1 MEGEAARKRDERP
14 TVGLT
19 QRVCVWSESRHGVS
33 EVENTLGE
41 SRKNCQRSRHDSV
54 AFLRLIPPL
63 LVASLPCVSPVGSLR
78 TANVSL
84 MLVVVTVTVVGW
96 FLSCDRAA
104 PTRSQISPLF
114 IHVTTNKRGQRERW
128 KNYCGASPWPHEGL
142 ADWINLF
149 ALPFSF

>member
-1 MEGEAARKRDERP
+1 MEGQEGGGGGQKERDEQP
-14 TVGLT
+14 TAGLT
-19 QRVCVWSESRHGVS
+19 QRVCVWSESRHRVS

-84 MLVVVTVTVVGW
+84 MLVVATVIAVGW
-96 FLSCDRAA
+96 SCK
-104 PTRSQISPLF
+104 L
-114 IHVTTNKRGQRERW
+114 
-128 KNYCGASPWPHEGL
+128 
-142 ADWINLF
+142 
-149 ALPFSF
+149 